1 MDLPVD
7 PSSRAQSKRRTL
19 LRLGEQLGW
28 WTYESEN
35 LPGHVD
41 RLGYEYPGVTYTIVR
56 PGDGS
61 TAERERVLLDEEV
74 IGYVLGVADTR
85 GLVTRIAFRE
95 GLLR

>member
-7 PSSRAQSKRRTL
+7 PASRAQSKRRTL
-19 LRLGEQLGW
+19 LRLGEQLGY
-28 WTYESEN
+28 WTFESEN

-41 RLGYEYPGVTYTIVR
+41 RAGYEYPGVTYTIVL

-61 TAERERVLLDEEV
+61 VADRERVLLDEEV

-85 GLVTRIAFRE
+85 GAAAAVAFRE
-95 GLLR
+95 GLLH